1 MKYITYI
8 GSYTDADHADGVRIY
23 ESDAETG
30 AFTPLGAL
38 NTFESPTFMAL
49 NRDCTRLYTV
59 LGRPAFGPAGR
70 SLLRKLNR
78 FPVGFI

>member
-30 AFTPLGAL
+30 EFRPLGAL
-38 NTFESPTFMAL
+38 NTFESPTFMAVIEPP
-49 NRDCTRLYTV
+49 R
-59 LGRPAFGPAGR
+59 
-70 SLLRKLNR
+70 
-78 FPVGFI
+78 

>member
-30 AFTPLGAL
+30 AFAPLGAL
-38 NTFESPTFMAL
+38 NTFESPTPCSGGPRSA
-49 NRDCTRLYTV
+49 
-59 LGRPAFGPAGR
+59 RPDATAASPR
-70 SLLRKLNR
+70 S
-78 FPVGFI
+78 P

>member
-30 AFTPLGAL
+30 AFT
-38 NTFESPTFMAL
+38 
-49 NRDCTRLYTV
+49 
-59 LGRPAFGPAGR
+59 R
-70 SLLRKLNR
+70 SAR
-78 FPVGFI
+78 